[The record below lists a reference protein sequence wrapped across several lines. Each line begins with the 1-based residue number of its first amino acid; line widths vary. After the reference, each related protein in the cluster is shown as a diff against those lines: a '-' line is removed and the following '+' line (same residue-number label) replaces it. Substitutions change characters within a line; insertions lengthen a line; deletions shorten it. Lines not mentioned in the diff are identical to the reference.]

1 MKLYN
6 LISLCTLVFVTTACS
21 IDSLNP
27 FKSSKPTYYIAGE
40 EIEGKR
46 ELTPKSQS
54 FPKGGYTSAARH
66 KATMRPYCV
75 KGEYYH
81 PTYVQ
86 VGDSMTGIAS
96 WYGPNFH
103 GKQTSNG
110 EYYNMY
116 DMTVAHKTW
125 PMDTMVKI
133 TNLDNG
139 KTAIARVN
147 DRGPFV
153 PGRIVDCSYAVGKKI
168 GIDKKGTCHVR
179 LDVIG
184 FAGKVYKP
192 TSGKKK
198 PKVRLNNFGIQ
209 VGVYS
214 LYENALRTKKRY
226 ENMVCAPLKVVIKE
240 KREPFKGKLYSVFI
254 TGFDSKEAAQS
265 FIDEQGISG
274 AFIIRGVK

>member
-1 MKLYN
+1 MKHIKYFFIIVALFI
-6 LISLCTLVFVTTACS
+6 LSGCS
-21 IDSLNP
+21 FSSLNP
-27 FKSSKPTYYIAGE
+27 FSSKKIYYIEGE
-40 EIEGKR
+40 DISKAPLGEKR
-46 ELTPKSQS
+46 
-54 FPKGGYTSAARH
+54 GGYTSAARH
-66 KATMRPYCV
+66 KATMKPYCV
-75 KGEYYH
+75 AGKYYK
-81 PTYVQ
+81 PTYVE

-133 TNLDNG
+133 TNLENG

-168 GIDKKGTCHVR
+168 GIDKKGTARVR

-192 TSGKKK
+192 SSGKPK
-198 PKVRLNNFGIQ
+198 PKVRLTNFGVQ
-209 VGVYS
+209 VGAFAIYANATAAKKK
-214 LYENALRTKKRY
+214 YENII
-226 ENMVCAPLKVVIKE
+226 CAPQKVVIKE
-240 KREPFKGKLYSVFI
+240 KIHPNKGKLYHVLVMGFGSRDEAQEFI
-254 TGFDSKEAAQS
+254 NTQAVP
-265 FIDEQGISG
+265 G
-274 AFIIRGVK
+274 AFIIRE